1 MKVEISKRLEKALND
16 IVTQFAMYV
25 AMGAVATPL
34 GLDFGQSQ
42 QGLID
47 AALQALE
54 DIVSEIVAE
63 IMSVDGICELIEMWE
78 LIAEIGF
85 FVQNFGIWLTGSET
99 NVKDLQDFKDLLE
112 DLKGWCGD
120 LHDILEKVDEYT
132 SEDQDNLNEPNNP
145 DDE

>member
-1 MKVEISKRLEKALND
+1 MKAEISKRLEKALND
-16 IVTQFAMYV
+16 IVTQFAGYV
-25 AMGAVATPL
+25 AMGAVATSL
-34 GLDFGQSQ
+34 GLNFGQSQ

-54 DIVSEIVAE
+54 DIVNEIVAE
-63 IMSVDGICELIEMWE
+63 IMSVDGVSELIEMWS
-78 LIAEIGF
+78 LIAEICF
-85 FVQNFGIWLTGSET
+85 FVQNFGIWITSSET

-132 SEDQDNLNEPNNP
+132 SEEQNNLNEPNNP